1 EVSRRQR
8 QMCIRDSLYSAA
20 ISMIFFMHLIG
31 MNSIKNKMTLAS
43 RLDTTCRVLFRYS
56 YRKISEA

>member
-1 EVSRRQR
+1 
-8 QMCIRDSLYSAA
+8 
-20 ISMIFFMHLIG
+20 MIFFMHLTG